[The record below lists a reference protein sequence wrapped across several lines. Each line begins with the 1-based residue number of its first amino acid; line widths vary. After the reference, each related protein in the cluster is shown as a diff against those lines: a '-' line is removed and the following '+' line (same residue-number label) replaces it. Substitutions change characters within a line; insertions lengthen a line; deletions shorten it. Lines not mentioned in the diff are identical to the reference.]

1 MCAILNGTILNRSS
15 AVEPFVEIDGIA
27 APLPQANV
35 DTDVIMPKQ
44 FLKGITRDG
53 LARGLFHDLR
63 FDSSGRRREDF
74 ILNQA
79 AYQDP
84 AMLIVGP
91 NFGCGSS
98 REHAV
103 WGLKQ
108 FGVRCL
114 LGTSFASI
122 FQDNCFRNGLLAI
135 ALPAGEVQQLQVLCS
150 DPSRNRLRVDLVN
163 LRITSGEGAA
173 MSFDCDALR
182 RDDLL
187 NGRDAIAST
196 LQFATDIQRFEQ
208 AHWASYPW
216 FKPVRRH

>member
-1 MCAILNGTILNRSS
+1 MYATLPRSS
-15 AVEPFVEIDGIA
+15 AIEAFIRVQGVA
-27 APLPQANV
+27 APMPQANI

-44 FLKGITRDG
+44 FLKGVTREG
-53 LARGLFHDLR
+53 LAKGLFYDLR
-63 FDSSGRRREDF
+63 FDGSGRPRADF
-74 ILNQA
+74 ILNHPG
-79 AYQDP
+79 YQNP
-84 AMLIVGP
+84 AILIVGP

-122 FQDNCFRNGLLAI
+122 FQDNCFSNGLLPI
-135 ALPAGEVQQLQVLCS
+135 ALPDDQLGRLQADCS
-150 DPSRNRLRVDLVN
+150 DPTHNRLTVDLHDQCITSAQG
-163 LRITSGEGAA
+163 LRIAFA
-173 MSFDCDALR
+173 CDELR

-196 LQFATDIQRFEQ
+196 LQQAASIRQFEQ
-208 AHWASYPW
+208 THWAANPW
-216 FKPVRRH
+216 LEPVGP

>member
-1 MCAILNGTILNRSS
+1 M
-15 AVEPFVEIDGIA
+15 EPLIEVAGVA

-53 LARGLFHDLR
+53 LARGLFYDLR
-63 FDSSGRRREDF
+63 FDSAGRPREDF
-74 ILNQA
+74 ILNQS
-79 AYQDP
+79 AYHDP
-84 AMLIVGP
+84 AILIVGP

-114 LGTSFASI
+114 LGASFASI
-122 FQDNCFRNGLLAI
+122 FQDNCFRNGVLPI
-135 ALPAGEVQQLQVLCS
+135 ALSVDQVGRLQGICS
-150 DPSRNRLRVDLVN
+150 DPTRNRLRVDLLHQCISAHDGV
-163 LRITSGEGAA
+163 T

-196 LQFATDIQRFEQ
+196 LQFCADIRDFERV
-208 AHWASYPW
+208 HWASKPW
-216 FKPVRRH
+216 LMPVRS

>member
-1 MCAILNGTILNRSS
+1 MCAALQRSS
-15 AVEPFVEIDGIA
+15 VVEPFIEIHGVA

-44 FLKGITRDG
+44 FLKGITREG
-53 LARGLFHDLR
+53 LAKGLFHDLR
-63 FDSSGRRREDF
+63 FDAAGNQREDF
-74 ILNQA
+74 ILNHP
-79 AYQDP
+79 AYQQP
-84 AMLIVGP
+84 AVLIVGP

-122 FQDNCFRNGLLAI
+122 FQDNCFSNGLLPV
-135 ALPAGEVQQLQVLCS
+135 ALSADQVAWLQGFCSEPAHNRLTVDL
-150 DPSRNRLRVDLVN
+150 RNR
-163 LRITSGEGAA
+163 RIIAA
-173 MSFDCDALR
+173 AGGSMPFTCDDLR

-196 LQFATDIQRFEQ
+196 LQFAPVIRQFEQ
-208 AHWASYPW
+208 AHWAARPW
-216 FKPVRRH
+216 LEPVRS